1 MITVLIRHAS
11 VEELESP
18 DTPYIKQ
25 TIKVLTRF
33 IFTFILTDLSLA
45 SLLLD
50 IGKQHSPRCDAT
62 ERGVPSGAILYA

>member
-25 TIKVLTRF
+25 TIKVVITF
-33 IFTFILTDLSLA
+33 IFTF
-45 SLLLD
+45 
-50 IGKQHSPRCDAT
+50 
-62 ERGVPSGAILYA
+62 LYKYEKRI